1 MTTTCNHALYAI
13 IDVFS
18 QYFET
23 ISPILVDE
31 LYTHLKWCVKQD
43 NEQLA
48 RSGTNCLENFVITN
62 GEKFSEEVWNKT
74 CDCISEIFKST
85 IPFE

>member
-23 ISPILVDE
+23 ISPILIDD
-31 LYTHLKWCVKQD
+31 LYIHLKWCVKQN

-48 RSGTNCLENFVITN
+48 RSGINCLENFAITN
-62 GEKFSEEVWNKT
+62 GERFSPEVWKKT
-74 CDCISEIFKST
+74 CDCLTEIFSST
-85 IPFE
+85 IPAE